1 MTDIVERLRDHAD
14 RLLLGGRN
22 TDTRVLCE
30 EAAQEIERLR
40 ASLVAPA
47 PDFPSA
53 EEMAKRLKRGSMAPA
68 PEPDEPAHI
77 TDAEPNAPR

>member
-1 MTDIVERLRDHAD
+1 MERLRDHAD

-30 EAAQEIERLR
+30 EAAQEIGTLR
-40 ASLVAPA
+40 AALALA
-47 PDFPSA
+47 
-53 EEMAKRLKRGSMAPA
+53 RGSMAP
-68 PEPDEPAHI
+68 PPQPDEPAQI